1 MHLCR
6 EHQTWTFRR
15 RVPRQLQERLG
26 QAEVYR
32 SLATTCK
39 REARKLAAVLYAAT
53 EELFALAEDETITND
68 DLRTAARLWLDT
80 PRWRQHLRFH
90 VDELLPGPLRRQRGE
105 IPRRHLTHI
114 QSDESPEAPED
125 VEYDL
130 LPFGPSFIMRVLG
143 CS

>member
-1 MHLCR
+1 SRICTADGSLLDAAHEQHAPPSSRKVANELYLPRSSGSRSSNRPRRVGLPPHGTPTLGAPMHLCR

-68 DLRTAARLWLDT
+68 DLRTAAR
-80 PRWRQHLRFH
+80 
-90 VDELLPGPLRRQRGE
+90 
-105 IPRRHLTHI
+105 
-114 QSDESPEAPED
+114 
-125 VEYDL
+125 
-130 LPFGPSFIMRVLG
+130 
-143 CS
+143 